1 MIRETIKAA
10 NEELGKEIDQLAEK
24 LLSGSCSSYEHYKH
38 LCGRIQGLRQAQEIN
53 QQALQRTMN
62 HDDDD
67 D

>member
-10 NEELGKEIDQLAEK
+10 NEEMDKEVGLLAEK
-24 LLSGSCSSYEHYKH
+24 LLSGSCSSYDHYKH

-53 QQALQRTMN
+53 KQALQRTMD

-67 D
+67 